1 MKLRSILFGLLL
13 LAMAMFGTQACYYD
27 NAEELYPNIECDTVS
42 VSFQNDI
49 NPIIQTNCTPC
60 HSGSTPSG
68 GLLLTSH
75 AQIAAASNSGKI
87 MDRISRSNGDP
98 LLMPQTGKMGDCSI
112 AIIQAWIN
120 QGTLN
125 N

>member
-1 MKLRSILFGLLL
+1 MKGSSIL
-13 LAMAMFGTQACYYD
+13 LALPLILMVLFGTQACYYD
-27 NAEELYPNIECDTVS
+27 NAEELYPNTECDTTAM
-42 VSFQNDI
+42 SFQNDI
-49 NPIIQTNCTPC
+49 NPIIQTNCTVC

-68 GLLLTSH
+68 GLLLTNH
-75 AQIAAASNSGKI
+75 AQIAAAANSGKI

-98 LLMPQTGKMGDCSI
+98 LLMPQTGKLGDCSI
-112 AIIQAWIN
+112 AKIEAWIN